1 MFVDVKRW
9 VLLYLYAGSG
19 SFSHMPYLDSHGEL
33 DLSMRSVRPRVP
45 ESDADKRRGHRQMLQ
60 EGRWEELRRAV
71 WLQHTIPHLTA
82 RRLELASD
90 GGGWTS
96 L

>member
-33 DLSMRSVRPRVP
+33 DLSMR
-45 ESDADKRRGHRQMLQ
+45 
-60 EGRWEELRRAV
+60 
-71 WLQHTIPHLTA
+71 
-82 RRLELASD
+82 
-90 GGGWTS
+90 
-96 L
+96 